1 MMRWDHISSHPIPS
15 HPSSAERAV
24 ACTPGTPRGIALH
37 GVCREPLVES
47 HNMVCV
53 GNPSWNR
60 TAWFGGGGGSTGKDR
75 ILDRCAQVAQSR
87 EHPPNSGSGSRSNR
101 RCNRAMVAP
110 GNPKAI
116 RKRVPLS
123 SVIKRWTVTDVMGWE
138 GT

>member
-1 MMRWDHISSHPIPS
+1 MMRWDHISSHTIPS
-15 HPSSAERAV
+15 HP
-24 ACTPGTPRGIALH
+24 
-37 GVCREPLVES
+37 
-47 HNMVCV
+47 
-53 GNPSWNR
+53 W
-60 TAWFGGGGGSTGKDR
+60 
-75 ILDRCAQVAQSR
+75 AQSR

-123 SVIKRWTVTDVMGWE
+123 SVIKRWTVIDVIGWE